1 MENNVLRC
9 KNFYDRISEE
19 YSMSKIRKRKLQVLS
34 TIGFFLVGNIPFTIA
49 FANDTSGN
57 TTNKQRV
64 EAKQLLESQDL
75 LKNSSSTVPSNDQVV
90 SSSENSED
98 TKSQEAQNVTGQTVS
113 STEETEKSTGH
124 ASSEKINQT
133 TTSSE
138 KTEETTNNKVEQDSN
153 QSVEKATFSIAD
165 WNYKDNVDGTATLES
180 YKGTSTDIVVP
191 NQIDG
196 KQTKIDLSNGINLSG
211 GLNFQN
217 VTSVVFSD
225 DGNRK
230 VQVNSF
236 NINFATWKGLANFDG
251 RGLDTRQVRSMS
263 SMFSGCSSLTNINIS
278 NWDTSQ
284 VAYMSDMFKNC
295 SSLTNINIS
304 NWDTS
309 QVTNMARMFN
319 DMYGLTTLD
328 VSSWN
333 TGAVENMNGM
343 FAGCMKLP
351 TLEVS
356 SWDTGT
362 VQNMYGMFNMM
373 TSLTSLDLSG
383 WKTDKVTDMT
393 GMFLGNRV
401 LESLNLNNWNTN
413 NVTKLNSMFAST
425 GLNYIDLSSFQI
437 KPGANIT
444 GMFRM
449 STNTPLIIKVAPT
462 EDRLINYDFKADN
475 RFVGGPV
482 FDADGGEF
490 EDGTSL
496 KNYFDSCAVKADD
509 SKWKIATFKQFKN
522 DLTATKTGY
531 VLGGWSLLSGE
542 EPGNEQALSKVIN
555 YTAIWNTG
563 IIDGNIPSVED
574 NTKPPSTPTT
584 YGIAYLPKQFAVNP
598 SALNDYGAQTI
609 PVSKK
614 NSFHVAVRDQLL
626 TENSWSLQAQLIW
639 KNKSIPGSSIL
650 TTNSTG
656 EVKKNM
662 NDGSAPFQESDLIPI
677 SNDEVTGEKDIEIT
691 SAATVIMKAKS
702 QKHNAVYDYNLG
714 DVTLK
719 IANAKIVE
727 PDSYTGCG
735 EWNLVD
741 AP

>member
-1 MENNVLRC
+1 
-9 KNFYDRISEE
+9 
-19 YSMSKIRKRKLQVLS
+19 MSKIRKRKLQVLS

-49 FANDTSGN
+49 FANDTSVN

-98 TKSQEAQNVTGQTVS
+98 TKSQEAQNVTGQTAS

-165 WNYKDNVDGTATLES
+165 WNYTDNADNTVTLVS
-180 YKGTSTDIVVP
+180 YKGSSTDIVVP
-191 NQIDG
+191 NQING
-196 KQTKIDLSNGINLSG
+196 KQTKIDLSNGLPLAGGINKKTITSITFSNNAG
-211 GLNFQN
+211 TKIKVIGTKISFYEWTGLE
-217 VTSVVFSD
+217 S
-225 DGNRK
+225 
-230 VQVNSF
+230 
-236 NINFATWKGLANFDG
+236 FDG
-251 RGLDTRQVRSMS
+251 ESLDTSEVTDMQNAFGNCTRLKTLNVS
-263 SMFSGCSSLTNINIS
+263 S
-278 NWDTSQ
+278 WDTSK
-284 VAYMSDMFKNC
+284 VETMLGMFNGAKELQGLNV
-295 SSLTNINIS
+295 TDWN
-304 NWDTS
+304 TS
-309 QVTNMARMFN
+309 QVTNMRNMFSGCFNLQSLNLKKWNTSSVTTTRAMFN
-319 DMYGLTTLD
+319 QTRMSDLD
-328 VSSWN
+328 LGNWN
-333 TGAVENMNGM
+333 TS
-343 FAGCMKLP
+343 KI
-351 TLEVS
+351 T
-356 SWDTGT
+356 D
-362 VQNMYGMFNMM
+362 MYGMFFASQN
-373 TSLTSLDLSG
+373 LQ
-383 WKTDKVTDMT
+383 
-393 GMFLGNRV
+393 
-401 LESLNLNNWNTN
+401 SLNLSNWEIS
-413 NVTKLNSMFAST
+413 NVTNMQLMFSLT
-425 GLNYIDLSSFQI
+425 KLNYIDLSSFQI
-437 KPGANIT
+437 KPDANIT
-444 GMFRM
+444 RMFNM
-449 STNTPLIIKVAPT
+449 GENTPLIVKVAPT
-462 EDRLINYDFKADN
+462 EDRLINYDFKADS
-475 RFVGGPV
+475 RFVDGPV
-482 FDADGGEF
+482 FDANGGEF
-490 EDGTSL
+490 TDGTSL

-509 SKWKIATFKQFKN
+509 SKWDIRTFKQFKDN
-522 DLTATKTGY
+522 LTATKTGY

-542 EPGNEQALSKVIN
+542 PDPKDDQDLLKVIN
-555 YTAIWNTG
+555 YTAIWNKG

-727 PDSYTGCG
+727 PDSYTGCV